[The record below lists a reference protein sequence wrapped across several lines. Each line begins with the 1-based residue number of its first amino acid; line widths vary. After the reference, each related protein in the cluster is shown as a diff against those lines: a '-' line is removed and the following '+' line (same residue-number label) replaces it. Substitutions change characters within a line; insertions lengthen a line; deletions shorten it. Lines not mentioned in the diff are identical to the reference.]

1 MRKRLPS
8 MALLTKTRFRSN
20 TAAAFFCFLN
30 KLDQRR
36 QKLIDQ
42 ENLSRAKQGDEQAL
56 GRLLLNAESYLKLLA
71 KLQIGRHLQVKLDA
85 SDVVQ
90 ETFLEAHRAITRFEG
105 DTRDQF
111 MAWLRTILASR
122 LSNNVRRYLGTQA
135 RDVRLEQQ
143 IQNDLDQSAM
153 SLGGMFV
160 DPGDSPSQLVSQE
173 EQSRLVVECLSKLS
187 PDYQNVLVLRH
198 LEGKTF
204 PEIATLLNRS
214 VDSVE
219 KLWVRGLSKL
229 KKEFLIARND
239 ESRLQ

>member
-8 MALLTKTRFRSN
+8 MALLTRTHFRSN
-20 TAAAFFCFLN
+20 TAVAFLRFLN

-36 QKLIDQ
+36 QKLIDE

-56 GRLLLNAESYLKLLA
+56 GRLLLNVESYLKLLA

-105 DTRDQF
+105 ETRDQF

-160 DPGDSPSQLVSQE
+160 DPGESPSQLVSQE

-198 LEGKTF
+198 LEGKSF

>member
-1 MRKRLPS
+1 MTEKGRL
-8 MALLTKTRFRSN
+8 
-20 TAAAFFCFLN
+20 
-30 KLDQRR
+30 D
-36 QKLIDQ
+36 
-42 ENLSRAKQGDEQAL
+42 RAREGDEQAL
-56 GRLLLNAESYLKLLA
+56 GELLLTVESYLKLLA

-90 ETFLEAHRAITRFEG
+90 ETFLEAHRAIARFEG

-111 MAWLRTILASR
+111 VAWLRAILASR
-122 LSNNVRRYLGTQA
+122 ISNNVRRYLGTQA
-135 RDVRLEQQ
+135 RDIRMEQQ

-160 DPGDSPSQLVSQE
+160 DPGETPSQLVSQE

-187 PDYQNVLVLRH
+187 ADYQNVLVLRH

-204 PEIATLLNRS
+204 PEIATQMNRS

-229 KKEFLIARND
+229 KKEFLIARDD
-239 ESRLQ
+239 ESRFQ

>member
-1 MRKRLPS
+1 MEKGRL
-8 MALLTKTRFRSN
+8 
-20 TAAAFFCFLN
+20 
-30 KLDQRR
+30 D
-36 QKLIDQ
+36 
-42 ENLSRAKQGDEQAL
+42 RARQGDEQAL
-56 GRLLLNAESYLKLLA
+56 GELLLTVENYLKLLA

-90 ETFLEAHRAITRFEG
+90 ETFLEAHRAIERFEG

-111 MAWLRTILASR
+111 IAWLRSILASR
-122 LSNNVRRYLGTQA
+122 ISNNVRRYLGTQA
-135 RDVRLEQQ
+135 RDIRLEQQ
-143 IQNDLDQSAM
+143 IQIDLDQSAM

-160 DPGDSPSQLVSQE
+160 DPGETPSQLVSQE

-187 PDYQNVLVLRH
+187 ADYQHVLVLRH

-204 PEIATLLNRS
+204 PEIATLMNRS

-229 KKEFLIARND
+229 KKEFLVARDD
-239 ESRLQ
+239 ESRFQ

>member
-8 MALLTKTRFRSN
+8 MALLTRTLFRSN
-20 TAAAFFCFLN
+20 TAVAFLRFLN

-36 QKLIDQ
+36 QKLIDE

-56 GRLLLNAESYLKLLA
+56 GRLLLNVESYLKLLA

-105 DTRDQF
+105 ETRDQF

-160 DPGDSPSQLVSQE
+160 DPGESPSQLVSQE

-198 LEGKTF
+198 LEGKSF

>member
-1 MRKRLPS
+1 
-8 MALLTKTRFRSN
+8 MALLTRTRFRSN
-20 TAAAFFCFLN
+20 TAVAFLRFLN

-36 QKLIDQ
+36 QKLIDE

-56 GRLLLNAESYLKLLA
+56 GRLLLNVESYLKLLA

-105 DTRDQF
+105 ETRDQF

-160 DPGDSPSQLVSQE
+160 DPGESPSQLVSQE

-198 LEGKTF
+198 LEGKSF

>member
-8 MALLTKTRFRSN
+8 MALLTRTRFRSN
-20 TAAAFFCFLN
+20 TAVAFLRFLN

-36 QKLIDQ
+36 QKLIDE

-56 GRLLLNAESYLKLLA
+56 GRLLLNVESYLKLLA

-105 DTRDQF
+105 ETRDQF

-160 DPGDSPSQLVSQE
+160 DPGESPSQLVSQE

-198 LEGKTF
+198 LEGKSF

>member
-1 MRKRLPS
+1 M
-8 MALLTKTRFRSN
+8 
-20 TAAAFFCFLN
+20 
-30 KLDQRR
+30 
-36 QKLIDQ
+36 IDQ
-42 ENLSRAKQGDEQAL
+42 DRLARAKQGDEHAL
-56 GRLLLNAESYLKLLA
+56 GELLLTVESYLKLLA

-90 ETFLEAHRAITRFEG
+90 ETFLEAHRAITRFDG

-111 MAWLRTILASR
+111 IAWLRTILASR

-204 PEIATLLNRS
+204 SEIATLLNRS

-229 KKEFLIARND
+229 KKEFLIARDD
-239 ESRLQ
+239 ESRFQ